1 MNQILSTE
9 DLNNKNRRNKGS
21 KDINSILKFFAIML
35 IIFGMFLIA
44 NSSFAILNKNND
56 TSSDNKQISD
66 EKPEIQVEN
75 KTEKQLILTIMHE
88 DIIKSVEYY
97 WNDEEAQTIS
107 GEGRKYIQTKIDI
120 PNGTNTLTVKA
131 TDINGQVGEYSK
143 EYELKG
149 NIDIEIKQSGNNI
162 KVNATSKEN
171 IKNLEYAWDEEDAK
185 TIEVNDKEYAFEV
198 EVLLGEHDL
207 LVKVTDEAGNEEE
220 KTMKVTGTTKPT
232 VTIEAGNDC
241 YVIKAHD
248 DIGLDRVEIET
259 VSDGKVTKMQP
270 DGKDFEYNFPLK
282 EGDEN
287 YIKVTAY
294 NTNGVQ
300 SKIKKAVWKK

>member
-131 TDINGQVGEYSK
+131 TDINGQVGEYTK

-162 KVNATSKEN
+162 KVNVTSKEN